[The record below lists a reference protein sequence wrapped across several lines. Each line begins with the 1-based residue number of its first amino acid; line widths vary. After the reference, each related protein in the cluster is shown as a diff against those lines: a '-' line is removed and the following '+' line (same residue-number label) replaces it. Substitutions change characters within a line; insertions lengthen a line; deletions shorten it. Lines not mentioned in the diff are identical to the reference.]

1 MNTKIIV
8 TVGPATNNESYLMKI
23 KEAGVSFIRVNMS
36 HSSLDDLK
44 YFINLSKKVG
54 LPFIIDTE
62 GSQIRTGDLHKD
74 SINLNENDTV
84 KIYKE
89 EILGNEEKINLK
101 PGHIINQ
108 LEKGDLVYIDFNTLV
123 LKISDTSTKEKGFIT
138 AKVITSGFLG
148 KNKAVIIDPVFPKKF
163 SLPPLSKKDYQSIE
177 LGLKEN
183 IGHIAVS
190 FVRKSSDIDEVRRV
204 TKNSMKII
212 SKIECLEALE
222 NLDEIISKSDYLLI
236 DRGDLSKEISIEK
249 IPLVQKM
256 IISKAKERKK
266 GVFVATNLLETMIK
280 EKKPTRAEANDI
292 INTILDGAEGLILA
306 AETAIGKYPLECLIV
321 MNKLINEA
329 KLVSNLNL
337 FEKANQELSSHLK
350 NLNYLLSNNSSLTP
364 PHGGKLV
371 NRIME
376 NPPRQSYLDSL
387 FKIELDENQEMD
399 AEQIAIGAFSPLEG
413 FMDKNDL
420 DNVLDN
426 MRLKNGLVWTI
437 PIILDIT
444 EEQSKNIFLGQEI
457 ALTNKYKE
465 IIAVLTVKDI
475 FKLDKE
481 NFIRKLYGTENPEH
495 PGVKW
500 AKNIKPILIGGKI
513 SLIKRRDTKTKEYE
527 LTPRQIRKLFEEKDW
542 TKVIGFHT
550 RNVIHKS
557 HEFIQLKALEREGCH
572 GLFIHPIIGKK
583 KPGDFHA
590 KFIIE
595 SYKIMDKLF
604 YPKNKVVFST
614 FSTFSRYA
622 GPREAIFTALC
633 RKNFGC
639 SHFIVGRDHTGVGN
653 FYHSKAS
660 HEIFSQFPDLGIKP
674 IFFDQVFYSKKLKQY
689 IHEPEDIYNHT
700 EEEKLHISG
709 TEARKTLKK
718 GEMLP
723 DWFMRSEISQIII
736 DAIKNKEEVFVE
748 EKSDEVG
755 SVIWFTGL
763 SGSGKTTLA
772 EKLKEVLENQD
783 KSVFIIDGDSIRNTQ
798 NKHLGF
804 SREDIRENNLL
815 IAEIAKEKRQIYNF
829 VLIPVIAPY
838 AEDREKIRNII
849 GNRFIELFINSSLE
863 TCIKRDVKGLY
874 QKALKGEI
882 SNFIGLTESNPYE
895 SPQNPDLEIKTDF
908 RDIKESLEQ
917 IIVFLKSKNII

>member
-8 TVGPATNNESYLMKI
+8 TVGPATNTESHLIKI

-36 HSSLDDLK
+36 HSSLNDLK
-44 YFINLSKKVG
+44 YFIDLSKKVG

-62 GSQIRTGDLHKD
+62 GSQVRTGNLYKD
-74 SINLNENDTV
+74 SVILNENDTV

-89 EILGNEEKINLK
+89 ETLGNEEKINLK

-108 LEKGDLVYIDFNTLV
+108 LEKGDLVYIDFNTLI
-123 LKISDTSTKEKGFIT
+123 LKISDVSTRKEGFIT
-138 AKVITSGFLG
+138 AKVITSGSLG

-163 SLPPLSKKDYQSIE
+163 FLPPLSEKDYQSIE
-177 LGLKEN
+177 LGLKEK

-190 FVRKSSDIDEVRRV
+190 FVRKGSDIDEVRRA
-204 TKNSMKII
+204 TKNSMRII
-212 SKIECLEALE
+212 SKIECFEALE

-249 IPLVQKM
+249 IPLTQKI
-256 IISKAKERKK
+256 IISKAKEKNK
-266 GVFVATNLLETMIK
+266 GVFIATNLLETMIK
-280 EKKPTRAEANDI
+280 EKKPTRAEANDV

-306 AETAIGKYPLECLIV
+306 AETAIGKHPIECLTV

-329 KLVSNLNL
+329 ELVNNSNL
-337 FEKANQELSSHLK
+337 FEKANQELSSLLK
-350 NLNYLLSNNSSLTP
+350 NLNYFFKNNSSLVP

-376 NPPRQSYLDSL
+376 NPPRQNYLNSL

-399 AEQIAIGAFSPLEG
+399 VEQIAIGAFSPLEG
-413 FMDKNDL
+413 FMKKDDL
-420 DNVLDN
+420 DCVLDN
-426 MRLKNGLVWTI
+426 MRLKNGLIWTI
-437 PIILDIT
+437 PIILDIS

-457 ALTNKYKE
+457 ALTNKHQE
-465 IIAVLTVKDI
+465 IVALLNVKDI
-475 FKLDKE
+475 FRLDKE

-500 AKNIKPILIGGKI
+500 AKNIKPIIIGGKI
-513 SLIKRRDTKTKEYE
+513 NLIKTRDSETKEYE
-527 LTPRQIRKLFEEKDW
+527 LTPRQTRRLFEEKDW
-542 TKVIGFHT
+542 TKIIGFHT

-557 HEFIQLKALEREGCH
+557 HEFIQLKALEKEGCH

-595 SYKIMDKLF
+595 GYKIMNNLF

-674 IFFDQVFYSKKLKQY
+674 IFFDQVFYSKKLNQY
-689 IHEPEDIYNHT
+689 IHESEDIYNHT
-700 EEEKLHISG
+700 EGEKLHISG
-709 TEARKTLKK
+709 TEARKILKK
-718 GEMLP
+718 GESLP
-723 DWFMRSEISQIII
+723 NWFMRPEISQIIT
-736 DAIKNKEEVFVE
+736 DAIKNKEEVFIE
-748 EKSDEVG
+748 EKSDKTG

-772 EKLKEVLENQD
+772 EKLKEVLETQD
-783 KSVFIIDGDSIRNTQ
+783 KSVFIIDGDSVRNTQ

-804 SREDIRENNLL
+804 SREDIRKNNFL
-815 IAEIAKEKRQIYNF
+815 IAKLAKEKRQTYDF

-838 AEDREKIRNII
+838 LEDREKIKNII
-849 GNRFIELFINSSLE
+849 SDKFIEFFVNSSLE

-882 SNFIGLTESNPYE
+882 DNFIGLAESNPYE
-895 SPQNPDLEIKTDF
+895 SPKNPDLEIKTDSS
-908 RDIKESLEQ
+908 DIKESLEK
-917 IIVFLKSKNII
+917 IIVFLKSKKLL